1 MLKRTGEARWP
12 ASVTVT
18 AGPGDLRISPRQCE
32 VLRLVSRGLSN
43 AEIGAELGISLNGA
57 KWHVS
62 ELLGALGFDSRG
74 EAARWMRSR
83 PEAA

>member
-1 MLKRTGEARWP
+1 MKRTGEARWP
-12 ASVTVT
+12 ASVTLT
-18 AGPGDLRISPRQCE
+18 AETGGLRISPRQCE

-62 ELLGALGFDSRG
+62 ELLGVLGFESRG

-83 PEAA
+83 LEAA

>member
-1 MLKRTGEARWP
+1 M
-12 ASVTVT
+12 
-18 AGPGDLRISPRQCE
+18 
-32 VLRLVSRGLSN
+32 LRLVSRGLSN
-43 AEIGAELGISLNGA
+43 AEIGAELGISLNGV

-62 ELLGALGFDSRG
+62 ELLGALGFESRG